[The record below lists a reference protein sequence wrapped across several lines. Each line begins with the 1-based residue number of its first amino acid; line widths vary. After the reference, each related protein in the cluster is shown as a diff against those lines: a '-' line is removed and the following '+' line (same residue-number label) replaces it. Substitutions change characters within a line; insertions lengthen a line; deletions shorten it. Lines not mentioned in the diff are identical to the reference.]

1 MEIAVEDFEE
11 NERRP
16 RGGDVNA
23 IAFHGVGV
31 ERVTVDLTETI
42 DVSTTF

>member
-16 RGGDVNA
+16 RGCDVNA
-23 IAFHGVGV
+23 IAFHGVGI
-31 ERVTVDLTETI
+31 ERVTVDFTETI
-42 DVSTTF
+42 DISITF

>member
-1 MEIAVEDFEE
+1 MEDFEE

-23 IAFHGVGV
+23 VAFHGVGV
-31 ERVTVDLTETI
+31 ERVAVDLTKTM
-42 DVSTTF
+42 DVSATF

>member
-23 IAFHGVGV
+23 IAFHGVSI
-31 ERVTVDLTETI
+31 ERVTVDLAETI
-42 DVSTTF
+42 DVSTMF